1 MVFVGEGVRKQEC
14 PMIIIKRA
22 ILSLVIVLV
31 KAVIYWRG
39 SSYWGRK
46 CQSNTAGDFFSSE
59 RTK

>member
-39 SSYWGRK
+39 RLIGVESVNPTQRVI
-46 CQSNTAGDFFSSE
+46 FFSSE